1 MRIVFAI
8 IASLALLAHSTAS
21 IGATDGESQTAAT
34 KGTTSWEALKS
45 GKAIAIMRHALAP
58 GFGDPAE
65 FDLSECSTQ
74 RNLSPQGRGQ
84 AQRIGDIF
92 RSHGILQAQV
102 ITSDWCRCKDTASLL
117 QLGEPTVAPMLN
129 SFFQNRGNAASQTE
143 QLQEA
148 VTQWLTEADSIR
160 VLVTH
165 QVNISALTGRGV
177 GSGDIQIITIDEDGG
192 FVVLEQISAPSI
204 Q

>member
-65 FDLSECSTQ
+65 FLMRYFEFFACSE
-74 RNLSPQGRGQ
+74 N
-84 AQRIGDIF
+84 
-92 RSHGILQAQV
+92 
-102 ITSDWCRCKDTASLL
+102 
-117 QLGEPTVAPMLN
+117 
-129 SFFQNRGNAASQTE
+129 
-143 QLQEA
+143 
-148 VTQWLTEADSIR
+148 
-160 VLVTH
+160 
-165 QVNISALTGRGV
+165 
-177 GSGDIQIITIDEDGG
+177 
-192 FVVLEQISAPSI
+192 
-204 Q
+204 